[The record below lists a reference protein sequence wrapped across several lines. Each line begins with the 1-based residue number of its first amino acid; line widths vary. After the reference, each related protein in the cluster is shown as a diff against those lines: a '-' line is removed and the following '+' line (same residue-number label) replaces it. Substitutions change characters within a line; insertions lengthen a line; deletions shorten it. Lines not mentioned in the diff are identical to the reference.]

1 MQVRCQQC
9 HKPFALSKE
18 TVHAA
23 LDMMTGQELHHYN
36 AKCPHCRKITQVSK
50 TELLRAAPD
59 YGKKEEEP
67 GASKAA

>member
-23 LDMMTGQELHHYN
+23 LDLMTEQEMHHYN
-36 AKCPHCRKITQVSK
+36 AKCPHCRKTTQVSK
-50 TELLRAAPD
+50 AELLRAEPD
-59 YGKKEEEP
+59 YGKKEEKPED
-67 GASKAA
+67 SQAA